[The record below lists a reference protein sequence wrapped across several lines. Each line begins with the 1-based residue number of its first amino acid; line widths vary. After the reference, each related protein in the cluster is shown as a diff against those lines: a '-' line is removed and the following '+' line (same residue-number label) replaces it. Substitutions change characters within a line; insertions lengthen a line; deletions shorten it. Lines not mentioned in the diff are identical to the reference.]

1 MNNDDLGFL
10 HQLLDLEVISLGD
23 SQWHRIRDF
32 RRDGP
37 TDCPDAGNSNDGT
50 RQHIR
55 ENGTATHYSHE
66 LFPCPNVFERCRCHD
81 ICERCRGVPS
91 QRFKLCST
99 FCIKAR
105 QTYIHLD
112 SNRLFDQSGDSSAS
126 VRVFSYQLTRKTSAS
141 YGRLPSSSS

>member
-10 HQLLDLEVISLGD
+10 HQVLDLEVISLGD

-55 ENGTATHYSHE
+55 ENGTAAHYSHE
-66 LFPCPNVFERCRCHD
+66 FFPCPNVFERCRCHD
-81 ICERCRGVPS
+81 IVSDVAVFPRNASSYAAPFVSRRVRP
-91 QRFKLCST
+91 T
-99 FCIKAR
+99 FI
-105 QTYIHLD
+105 
-112 SNRLFDQSGDSSAS
+112 
-126 VRVFSYQLTRKTSAS
+126 
-141 YGRLPSSSS
+141 

>member
-10 HQLLDLEVISLGD
+10 HQLLDLEVISLGY

-66 LFPCPNVFERCRCHD
+66 FFLVRMF
-81 ICERCRGVPS
+81 
-91 QRFKLCST
+91 
-99 FCIKAR
+99 
-105 QTYIHLD
+105 
-112 SNRLFDQSGDSSAS
+112 SSAAGATTFVS
-126 VRVFSYQLTRKTSAS
+126 DVAVFPRNASSYAAPFVSRRVRPTFI
-141 YGRLPSSSS
+141 